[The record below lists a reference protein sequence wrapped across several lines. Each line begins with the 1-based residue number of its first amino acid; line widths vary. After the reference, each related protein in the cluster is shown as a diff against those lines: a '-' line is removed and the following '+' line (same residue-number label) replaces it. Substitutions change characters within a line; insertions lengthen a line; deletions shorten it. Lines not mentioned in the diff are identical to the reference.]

1 MREKAVS
8 VRKER
13 EELQRK
19 RQAETQ
25 EQQFMLLPT
34 VGTGGRGTAAPEAE
48 HHCLVDNHRTK

>member
-1 MREKAVS
+1 MS

-13 EELQRK
+13 EKLQRK

-48 HHCLVDNHRTK
+48 HHCLVDHHRAK